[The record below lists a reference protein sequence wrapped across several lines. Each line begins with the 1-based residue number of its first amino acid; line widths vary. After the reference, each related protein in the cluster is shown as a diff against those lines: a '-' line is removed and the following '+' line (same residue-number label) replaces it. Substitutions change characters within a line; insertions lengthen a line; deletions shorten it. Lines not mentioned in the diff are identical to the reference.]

1 MQCRLPRMQTM
12 ISNKA
17 TLKISG
23 TFWSQVVTDV
33 NMVYITVDG
42 VKYTSPVTLTVRK
55 NETTVKVWCGPTEG
69 IVNHGGDVPTTT
81 SEENNN
87 NSIRSAKIKLNGVQ
101 VAAGEYVEPYNVIA
115 ASYTFVITDDCD
127 IKATATDY
135 WYTNGQGEKV
145 YLQSWWGTAT
155 ITMPA

>member
-12 ISNKA
+12 ISNNA

-33 NMVYITVDG
+33 NMVFITVDD

-69 IVNHGGDVPTTT
+69 VVHHGEVTT

-87 NSIRSAKIKLNGVQ
+87 NSIRAAKITLNGVQ
-101 VAAGEYVEPYNVIA
+101 VAAGEYLKPHNVIA

-135 WYTNGQGEKV
+135 WYTDGQGEKV
-145 YLQSWWGTAT
+145 YLQNWYGSAA

>member
-1 MQCRLPRMQTM
+1 MQCRLPKKQTM
-12 ISNKA
+12 ISNKV

-69 IVNHGGDVPTTT
+69 VVNHDGDTT

-87 NSIRSAKIKLNGVQ
+87 NGIRSAKIRLNGVQ
-101 VAAGEYVEPYNVIA
+101 VAAGEYLAPYNVIA

-127 IKATATDY
+127 IKATATDS
-135 WYTNGQGEKV
+135 WYINGQGEQV
-145 YLQSWWGTAT
+145 YLRSWYGSAD